1 MDDDTMNIIHDL
13 GKKLEGQDEIKEL
26 FGTLLDRL
34 NKWVHLIN
42 N

>member
-13 GKKLEGQDEIKEL
+13 GKKLEGHDEIKKL

-34 NKWVHLIN
+34 NK
-42 N
+42 